1 MSGLKM
7 FFLRCYKSSVL
18 LLLILLLS
26 SCNEDSKI
34 ESEISKIKVDV
45 AIERFDKVFNEASP
59 SELPKIKKAYPFLFP
74 EQVPDSIWI
83 FNMTDSLENALY
95 NEVKKQFPD
104 ESQIKDELSGLFQHL
119 LYYDKGFKVPDVI
132 TLTNRVD
139 YRNKVAVTDS
149 IVLIALDNY
158 LGANHEYYQNIS
170 KFISQNMRSEQIIP
184 DLTEQYAA
192 KYLFQEQRKTFLDEM
207 VYWGKLLYFKDVM
220 IPFKSEAEMIGYT
233 EEEVLWAEENE
244 AYIWSYFIEKEL
256 LYSTDSKLPSRFINP
271 APFSKF
277 YLELDNESPGR
288 IGVYMGWQ
296 IVKAYAENSKK
307 DIFEIMRMNA
317 GELFK
322 QSKFK
327 PRK

>member
-119 LYYDKGFKVPDVI
+119 LYYDKAFKVPDVI

-307 DIFEIMRMNA
+307 DILEIMRMNA
-317 GELFK
+317 EELFK